1 MYRELPTKRRDKA
14 GESTTGEAPRVGVAL
29 AALRAS
35 RNLSMDA
42 LSRQSGV
49 SKSMLSQIERGRANP
64 TVAVVWR
71 LANALGVPLAGLLG
85 AGAAPE
91 RGAVHKVP
99 APGVPVMR
107 SVDRRCELKVLSPVE
122 LAGRMEWYQVSFRAG
137 GVLKSKAHAAG
148 AREHLTVIDGTVEA
162 RSGTET
168 ARAEGGETL
177 RYPADL
183 PHELRCIGQRTALGF
198 LVVEFLSGKP

>member
-1 MYRELPTKRRDKA
+1 
-14 GESTTGEAPRVGVAL
+14 VGAAL

-35 RNLSMDA
+35 RNLSMNA

-71 LANALGVPLAGLLG
+71 LANALGVPLASLLG

-99 APGVPVMR
+99 VPSVPVMR
-107 SVDRRCELKVLSPVE
+107 SVDRRCELQVLSPVE
-122 LAGRMEWYQVSFRAG
+122 LAGRMEWYHVTFRTG

-148 AREHLTVIDGTVEA
+148 ALEHLTVIEGTVEA

-168 ARAEGGETL
+168 ARAERGETL
-177 RYPADL
+177 RYSADL
-183 PHELRCIGQRTALGF
+183 PHELRCVGQRAALAL
-198 LVVEFLSGKP
+198 LVVEFLSGKS